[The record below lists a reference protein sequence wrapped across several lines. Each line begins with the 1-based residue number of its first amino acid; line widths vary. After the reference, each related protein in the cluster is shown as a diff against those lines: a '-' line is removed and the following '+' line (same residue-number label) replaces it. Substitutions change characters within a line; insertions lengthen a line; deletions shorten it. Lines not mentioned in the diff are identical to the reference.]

1 MRSLTWP
8 STVGRPGA
16 CRGAS
21 EAQALEG
28 VESLARTIQRAQGRI
43 EVVLGGGIN
52 PADVGPLL
60 ARVP

>member
-1 MRSLTWP
+1 
-8 STVGRPGA
+8 
-16 CRGAS
+16 
-21 EAQALEG
+21 